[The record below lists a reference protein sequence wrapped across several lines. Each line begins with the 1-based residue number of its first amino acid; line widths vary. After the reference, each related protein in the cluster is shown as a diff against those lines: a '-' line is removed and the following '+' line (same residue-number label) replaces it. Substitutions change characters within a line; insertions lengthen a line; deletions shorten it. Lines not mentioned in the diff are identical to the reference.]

1 MVPFFFIH
9 LLLMAL
15 LLQHTEEK
23 KEQRRP
29 KPPKHDEV
37 LHHQE
42 FCLSIPAAPQSI
54 GLHFEPPQPTK
65 LASKPKPTGDPN
77 SPELDIPR
85 QANRPDIGSFPMTG
99 KENYRSSGVPER
111 APIIPF
117 GPLRGPVLSIPEA
130 PPVGCYCNEKN
141 TKLFTK
147 TNQVSSVTVRYPTET
162 CRSTENIEILEDGT
176 YVCVKQFNFFLAH
189 FLRSLSKQ
197 VPEQRPTESA
207 EISSTTHQSTTAET
221 TTPTHLVKGTN
232 GPPGLSINYGPA
244 PGEDQDQLGE
254 VHPNVNGPG
263 GGSIGPDI
271 PGPPGL
277 SGFEP
282 PFQQRCI
289 WCEPT
294 ETWNNFDLK
303 DVQLVDLTL
312 QSSSCPSSVSVT
324 LTDGHYIC
332 LDSFHRDFQQLLDKL
347 EMKEP

>member
-23 KEQRRP
+23 KEQRRQ

-77 SPELDIPR
+77 SPKLDIPR
-85 QANRPDIGSFPMTG
+85 QANG

-117 GPLRGPVLSIPEA
+117 SPLRGPVLSIPEA
-130 PPVGCYCNEKN
+130 PPVGCYCKGKN

-147 TNQVSSVTVRYPTET
+147 TNQVRRLTIQYPTET
-162 CRSTENIEILEDGT
+162 CRSTEYIEILEDGT

-189 FLRSLSKQ
+189 FLRSPSKQ

-232 GPPGLSINYGPA
+232 GPPDLSINYGPA
-244 PGEDQDQLGE
+244 PGEDQDQLRE
-254 VHPNVNGPG
+254 VPLLVKVENVRIIDHGISG
-263 GGSIGPDI
+263 KSYIFY
-271 PGPPGL
+271 GL
-277 SGFEP
+277 F
-282 PFQQRCI
+282 
-289 WCEPT
+289 
-294 ETWNNFDLK
+294 
-303 DVQLVDLTL
+303 V
-312 QSSSCPSSVSVT
+312 VT
-324 LTDGHYIC
+324 LVKNK
-332 LDSFHRDFQQLLDKL
+332 QQK
-347 EMKEP
+347 